1 MNRLI
6 IFATNDAVG
15 LLATNPHWFTDGT
28 FKICPEIFFQIY
40 TIPVLI
46 NHQISPCGF
55 ALLPN
60 KTEATYN
67 CFLTEVLNAVRN
79 IGNEEEDI
87 LIDFEKA
94 MNAIT
99 NKLNQVEV
107 NALFQIH
114 CWFGV

>member
-1 MNRLI
+1 M
-6 IFATNDAVG
+6 
-15 LLATNPHWFTDGT
+15 
-28 FKICPEIFFQIY
+28 
-40 TIPVLI
+40 I
-46 NHQISPCGF
+46 NHQISPYGF

-67 CFLTEVLNAVRN
+67 RFLTEVLNAVRN